1 MARFIS
7 EAATAVHRAH
17 QAGASCAGSLAAQAP
32 CYLHRPNWA
41 LQGTPIR
48 RIASATP
55 SRRP

>member
-7 EAATAVHRAH
+7 EAAPTAHRTH
-17 QAGASCAGSLAAQAP
+17 QAGASCAVSRAAQRL

-48 RIASATP
+48 SIASATP
-55 SRRP
+55 SVRP